1 MISFIIVGTM
11 VGELIGGALITLL
24 AFFPTV
30 YAMLVRRWNPTRI
43 LGVLILNIVVVSGRL
58 DLGVHI

>member
-1 MISFIIVGTM
+1 M